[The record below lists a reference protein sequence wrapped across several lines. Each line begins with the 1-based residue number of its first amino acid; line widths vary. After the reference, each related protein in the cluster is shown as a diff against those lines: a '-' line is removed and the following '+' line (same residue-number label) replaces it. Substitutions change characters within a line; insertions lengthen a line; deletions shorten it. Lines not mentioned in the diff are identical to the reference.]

1 MRIIKVEN
9 SPVPLIYSDKYTEL
23 KFTGSEIKTLKRAS
37 AILDE
42 ADTQI
47 SDWYKKNDMG
57 EHSDDLFQPFMASV
71 YINEILEEII
81 LTNQ

>member
-42 ADTQI
+42 ADTRI

-57 EHSDDLFQPFMASV
+57 ENDLFQPLMASV
-71 YINEILEEII
+71 DINEILEEII
-81 LTNQ
+81 LEN